1 MKSLLLNKL
10 TVLVYVALIGL
21 LTLNCKE
28 KSTGAVG
35 GVFTFLKGNVTVNG
49 VDAKLGNIVKKG
61 DMITSQKTSAA
72 VIQFSDGA
80 LITVKSSSEIKI
92 SDISKSESGQ
102 NLVLTQSKGSTFSK
116 IISSEKVQYSISSP
130 TLTAGIRGTSFE
142 LNVDKDGATEV
153 KLLKGK
159 VAVSPSESEE
169 ETLLE
174 KGSKLKVTQAYG
186 MSEPQ
191 KLSKNDVEGLDTLE
205 EIQIL
210 PDVEKKVEEE
220 NLNFEN
226 VISERAKEAVE
237 KITEER
243 KEYTLED
250 LKKEYGK
257 ISKIITKSGKVYI
270 GNFLQKGSGK
280 TIQVRTVDGQFTV
293 HPNEIKKVFPF

>member
-1 MKSLLLNKL
+1 
-10 TVLVYVALIGL
+10 

-28 KSTGAVG
+28 KSAGTIG
-35 GVFTFLKGNVTVNG
+35 GVFTFLKGKVTVNG
-49 VDAKLGNIVKKG
+49 VAAKLGNIVKKG
-61 DMITSQKTSAA
+61 DLIASKKGSAA
-72 VIQFSDGA
+72 VVQFSDGA
-80 LITVKSSSEIKI
+80 LITVKSSSEINI
-92 SDISKSESGQ
+92 SDMSKSESGHNVVVTQ
-102 NLVLTQSKGSTFSK
+102 NRGSTFSK

-169 ETLLE
+169 ETLLD
-174 KGSKLKVTQAYG
+174 KGSKLKVTETYG
-186 MSEPQ
+186 MSTPQ
-191 KLSKNDVEGLDTLE
+191 KLNKSDVKKLSALD
-205 EIQIL
+205 EIQIV
-210 PDVEKKVEEE
+210 PDIEKKVEEKD
-220 NLNFEN
+220 LNFEN
-226 VISERAKEAVE
+226 VISAKAENVVKE
-237 KITEER
+237 ITEER

>member
-1 MKSLLLNKL
+1 
-10 TVLVYVALIGL
+10 

-28 KSTGAVG
+28 KSTGAIG
-35 GVFTFLKGNVTVNG
+35 GVFTFLKGKVTVNG
-49 VDAKLGNIVKKG
+49 VSAKLGNMVKKG
-61 DMITSQKTSAA
+61 DMITSKKGSAA
-72 VIQFSDGA
+72 VVQFSDGA
-80 LITVKSSSEIKI
+80 LITVKSSSEINI
-92 SDISKSESGQ
+92 SDMSKSESGHNVVVTQ
-102 NLVLTQSKGSTFSK
+102 NKGSTFSK

-169 ETLLE
+169 ETLLD
-174 KGSKLKVTQAYG
+174 KGSKLKVTETYG
-186 MSEPQ
+186 MSKPQ
-191 KLSKNDVEGLDTLE
+191 KLNKSDVKKLSALD
-205 EIQIL
+205 EIQIV
-210 PDVEKKVEEE
+210 PDIEKKVEEKD
-220 NLNFEN
+220 LNFEN
-226 VISERAKEAVE
+226 VISAKAENVVKE
-237 KITEER
+237 ITEER

>member
-1 MKSLLLNKL
+1 
-10 TVLVYVALIGL
+10 

-28 KSTGAVG
+28 KSTGAIG
-35 GVFTFLKGNVTVNG
+35 GVFTFLKGKVTVNG
-49 VDAKLGNIVKKG
+49 VAAKLGNIVKKG
-61 DMITSQKTSAA
+61 DLIASKKGSAA
-72 VIQFSDGA
+72 VVQFSDGA
-80 LITVKSSSEIKI
+80 LITVKSSSEINI
-92 SDISKSESGQ
+92 SDMSKSESGHNVVVTQ
-102 NLVLTQSKGSTFSK
+102 NKGSTFSK

-169 ETLLE
+169 ETLLD
-174 KGSKLKVTQAYG
+174 KGSKLKVTETYG
-186 MSEPQ
+186 MSTPQ
-191 KLSKNDVEGLDTLE
+191 KLNKSDVKKLSALD
-205 EIQIL
+205 EIQIV
-210 PDVEKKVEEE
+210 PDIEKKVEEKD
-220 NLNFEN
+220 LNFEN
-226 VISERAKEAVE
+226 VISAKAENVVKE
-237 KITEER
+237 ITEER